1 MKEKKETG
9 TLRRRRK
16 EWLWQIKFLWDCV
29 GKNLLCFHGCHG
41 NTVARVQQE
50 MWWWNGEASWEVPTY
65 LFEITVAAAGT
76 VCSFAWR
83 LYPKLDGVTSF
94 SWMKASPLNF
104 DVRCVNGCPEFV
116 VVFMCVLIMG
126 PCWCCFPDSLL
137 ERRCEPGARCSSW
150 VLDGLK
156 G

>member
-1 MKEKKETG
+1 MKEKEEMG
-9 TLRRRRK
+9 TLRRRWK

-50 MWWWNGEASWEVPTY
+50 TWWWNGEAGWEVPAY
-65 LFEITVAAAGT
+65 LFCCDGRCVQFYPD
-76 VCSFAWR
+76 VCIQNLTAW
-83 LYPKLDGVTSF
+83 LLSVE
-94 SWMKASPLNF
+94 WSPLNF
-104 DVRCVNGCPEFV
+104 DVQCVNGRPEFV